1 MIKIGI
7 TGQTGFIGT
16 HLYNTL
22 GLNADKYERIAFRD
36 EYFQK
41 EETLDAFVKQCD
53 VIVHLAAMNRHNDPD
68 VLYRTNIELVQKLID
83 AMERTEARP
92 YVIMSSSLQEERD
105 NLYGRSKREGRELFN
120 EWADRNDAAFTG
132 LIIPN
137 VFGPFGVPFYNSVI
151 STFSHQVVNNLVP
164 KIEVDAELKLI
175 YVGDLVRKIIGL
187 FPADNADLG
196 ADFADLNS
204 HTDFTD
210 GTDQRGLGF
219 ATTEN
224 TENTATTESTEDT
237 EVGEKGN
244 SQFSILNSPLN
255 LPRQI
260 HVEHMAE
267 FKVSELLLK
276 LQDFR
281 EVYQLKGIFPE
292 LNDRFELA
300 LFNTFRSYLP
310 NEHFPVKYTK
320 HADPRGVYV
329 EAMKFCSGGQ
339 AAFSTTVPGITRGD
353 HFHTRKVERFAVI
366 QGKASIKLRK
376 YGTDEVIEYT
386 LDGDDP
392 AYVDMP
398 IWYTHNI
405 TNIGDS
411 ELLTMFWINEFY
423 DPGDPDT
430 FFEKV

>member
-1 MIKIGI
+1 MTIMKKTKIGI

-16 HLYNTL
+16 HLFNTL
-22 GLNADKYERIAFRD
+22 GLNADKYERIAFLD
-36 EYFQK
+36 VYFQK

-68 VLYRTNIELVQKLID
+68 VLYKTNIELVQKLID
-83 AMERTEARP
+83 AMERTESKP

-120 EWADRNDAAFTG
+120 KWADRNDAAFTG

-151 STFSHQVVNNLVP
+151 STFSHQVVNNQVP

-175 YVGDLVRKIIGL
+175 YVGDLVNKIISL
-187 FPADNADLG
+187 
-196 ADFADLNS
+196 
-204 HTDFTD
+204 
-210 GTDQRGLGF
+210 
-219 ATTEN
+219 
-224 TENTATTESTEDT
+224 TTESTENT
-237 EVGEKGN
+237 ERAEKSH
-244 SQFSILNSPLN
+244 SQLNQ
-255 LPRQI
+255 PRLI

-267 FKVSELLLK
+267 YKVTELLEK
-276 LQDFR
+276 LQGFR
-281 EVYQLKGIFPE
+281 EMYQLKGIFPD
-292 LNDRFELA
+292 LNDRFALA

-310 NEHFPVKYTK
+310 QEHFPVKYTK

-339 AAFSTTVPGITRGD
+339 AAFSTTVPGITRGN

-376 YGTDEVIEYT
+376 YGTDEVIEYI
-386 LDGDDP
+386 LDGSDP

-405 TNIGDS
+405 TNIGDG

-423 DPGDPDT
+423 DPDDPDT
-430 FFEKV
+430 YFEEV

>member
-1 MIKIGI
+1 MINIGI

-22 GLNADKYERIAFRD
+22 GLEPEKFQRIAFRD

-83 AMERTEARP
+83 SMERTETRP

-120 EWADRNDAAFTG
+120 KWADRNAAAFTG

-175 YVGDLVRKIIGL
+175 YVGDLVAKIIGL

-196 ADFADLNS
+196 ADFANS
-204 HTDFTD
+204 KTGILPTCHHTPA
-210 GTDQRGLGF
+210 Q
-219 ATTEN
+219 
-224 TENTATTESTEDT
+224 
-237 EVGEKGN
+237 
-244 SQFSILNSPLN
+244 
-255 LPRQI
+255 PRVL
-260 HVEHMAE
+260 HVEHTAQW
-267 FKVSELLLK
+267 KVTELLEK
-276 LQDFR
+276 LQGFR
-281 EVYQLKGIFPE
+281 EMYQLKGIFPE

>member
-1 MIKIGI
+1 MIRIGI

-41 EETLDAFVKQCD
+41 EETLDAFVSQCD

-68 VLYRTNIELVQKLID
+68 VLYKTNIELVQKLID
-83 AMERTEARP
+83 AMERTKSRP

-120 EWADRNDAAFTG
+120 QWADRNKAAFTG

-175 YVGDLVRKIIGL
+175 YVGDLVDRIIDL
-187 FPADNADLG
+187 FPADNADLN
-196 ADFADLNS
+196 ADDADL
-204 HTDFTD
+204 
-210 GTDQRGLGF
+210 QGL
-219 ATTEN
+219 N
-224 TENTATTESTEDT
+224 TEGSH
-237 EVGEKGN
+237 GN
-244 SQFSILNSPLN
+244 SQFSIVNSSLRQ
-255 LPRQI
+255 PRLIQ
-260 HVEHMAE
+260 VEHMAE
-267 FKVSELLLK
+267 YKVTELLQK
-276 LQDFR
+276 LQGFR
-281 EVYQLKGIFPE
+281 ELYQLKGIFPE
-292 LNDRFELA
+292 LNDRFEIA

-339 AAFSTTVPGITRGD
+339 AAFSTTVPGITRGN
-353 HFHTRKVERFAVI
+353 HFHIRKVERFAVI

-376 YGTDEVIEYT
+376 YGSDEVIEYI
-386 LDGDDP
+386 LDGAEP

-398 IWYTHNI
+398 IWFTHNI

-423 DPGDPDT
+423 DPSDPDT
-430 FFEKV
+430 YYEEV

>member
-1 MIKIGI
+1 MTIMKKTKIGI

-68 VLYRTNIELVQKLID
+68 VLYRTNIELVQKLINS
-83 AMERTEARP
+83 MERTETKP

-105 NLYGRSKREGRELFN
+105 NLYGRSKREGRKLFN
-120 EWADRNDAAFTG
+120 KWADRNNAAFTG

-175 YVGDLVRKIIGL
+175 YVGDLVDKIISL
-187 FPADNADLG
+187 
-196 ADFADLNS
+196 
-204 HTDFTD
+204 
-210 GTDQRGLGF
+210 
-219 ATTEN
+219 TTES
-224 TENTATTESTEDT
+224 TENTATTESTENT
-237 EVGEKGN
+237 EEGEKGH
-244 SQFSILNSPLN
+244 SQFSILNSQLN

-260 HVEHMAE
+260 QVEHMAE
-267 FKVSELLLK
+267 YKVSELLQK
-276 LQDFR
+276 LQGFR
-281 EVYQLKGIFPE
+281 EMYQLKGIFPE
-292 LNDRFELA
+292 LNDRFEVA

-310 NEHFPVKYTK
+310 QEHFPVKYTK

-339 AAFSTTVPGITRGD
+339 AAFSTTVPGITRGN

-376 YGTDEVIEYT
+376 YGTDGVIEYI

-398 IWYTHNI
+398 IWFTHNI
-405 TNIGDS
+405 TNIGDG

-423 DPGDPDT
+423 DPEDPDT
-430 FFEKV
+430 YFEKV